1 MVTPQAAVNVAQ
13 INRDLVSNGTATV
26 VGREEIDGRQ
36 TLHLRQRI
44 HPAVPPT
51 PTGMPF
57 PKGFHIPR
65 MPAFNVDTWVDPL
78 TYLTVRVR
86 VGEPAGASVRDETW
100 LSRTPANI
108 AKTKLIVPLGFKRVV
123 PHVGHGFAVGSVQ
136 LTNRSC
142 Q

>member
-1 MVTPQAAVNVAQ
+1 
-13 INRDLVSNGTATV
+13 
-26 VGREEIDGRQ
+26 
-36 TLHLRQRI
+36 
-44 HPAVPPT
+44 
-51 PTGMPF
+51 MPL

-86 VGEPAGASVRDETW
+86 VDEPAGASVRDETW

-108 AKTKLIVPLGFKRVV
+108 AKTKLVVSHGFKRVV
-123 PHVGHGFAVGSVQ
+123 PHAGRGFGVGFVQ
-136 LTNRSC
+136 LTKRSC